1 MISQNLLF
9 RLIYFTVFILILS
22 GCAQLRPDTNPLLD
36 KKALLLANQ
45 ARSFN
50 QHIITSKGTGW
61 IRLETKTKKDKFKI
75 AWATVFPNKIR
86 ITFLLSGHPVE
97 TIIATGKKITFL
109 SHTGEHSKYS
119 YHSKNP
125 NMENYIHVPIK
136 MSEMIS
142 ILLGRLP
149 VKNFDDAYFSPSDAS
164 LSTITL
170 RQNWKRLTQS
180 LHLNSKGRLEGLK
193 TTDLSGNLL
202 YEITITKYKNNDFD
216 TIPGRIEIKDNDH
229 RKLTFEIT
237 NFLPNPPI
245 KESVFQLTESR

>member
-1 MISQNLLF
+1 MNSQNLLC
-9 RLIYFTVFILILS
+9 RLIYLSVFILTLS

-36 KKALLLANQ
+36 KKAFFLAGK

-75 AWATVFPNKIR
+75 AWAAVSPNKIR

-97 TIIATGKKITFL
+97 TIIATGEKIIFL
-109 SHTGEHSKYS
+109 SHTGDHSKYS
-119 YHSKNP
+119 YHSKDP
-125 NMENYIHVPIK
+125 NMEDYIHVPVK
-136 MSEMIS
+136 LSEMIS

-164 LSTITL
+164 LSFINL
-170 RQNWKRLTQS
+170 RQNWKGLTQS
-180 LHLNSKGRLEGLK
+180 LHLNSKGRIDSLK
-193 TTDLSGNLL
+193 TTDSSGNIL
-202 YEITITKYKNNDFD
+202 YEMTITKYKDNDFGN
-216 TIPGRIEIKDNDH
+216 IPVKIEIKDNDN
-229 RKLTFEIT
+229 RKLTLEII